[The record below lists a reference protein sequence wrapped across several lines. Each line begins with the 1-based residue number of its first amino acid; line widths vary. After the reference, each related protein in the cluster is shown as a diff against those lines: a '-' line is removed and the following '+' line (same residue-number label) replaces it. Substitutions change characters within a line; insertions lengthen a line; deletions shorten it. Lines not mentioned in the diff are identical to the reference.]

1 MSQIPVEITVMVGV
15 SGSGKSTYIEN
26 NLARTRVCSTDQ
38 YIEQHGQDY
47 GFDNYTDAFE
57 HVQLTDMFR
66 TYNSLFF
73 YDMHKNIFNGINFI
87 VDRTN
92 LTVLSRKTLITYLKN
107 RANRTEFTRSQ
118 VDSIPVKIKCI
129 VINSTFEQVMK
140 NLQYRKKQTGKTI
153 PDDIIEQQFTS
164 FEMPTL
170 EEGFDEIIEVN
181 HE

>member
-1 MSQIPVEITVMVGV
+1 MTQIPVEITVMVGV
-15 SGSGKSTYIEN
+15 SGSGKSTYIEKGN
-26 NLARTRVCSTDQ
+26 WEHQPVCSTDQ

-57 HVQLTDMFR
+57 HVQLTDMFS

-92 LTVLSRKTLITYLKN
+92 LTVFSRKKLISYLKN
-107 RANRTEFTRSQ
+107 RAAGEEK
-118 VDSIPVKIKCI
+118 VPVNIKCI
-129 VINSTFEQVMK
+129 VFKSTFEQVMK
-140 NLQYRKKQTGKTI
+140 NLSHRKEQTGKSI
-153 PDDIIEQQFTS
+153 PEHIVEQQFTS

>member
-1 MSQIPVEITVMVGV
+1 MNPVEITVMVGV
-15 SGSGKSTYIEN
+15 SGSGKSTYIEKGN
-26 NLARTRVCSTDQ
+26 WEHQPVCSTDQ
-38 YIEQHGQDY
+38 YIEQHGKDY

-57 HVQLTDMFR
+57 DVQAKDMFS

-92 LTVLSRKTLITYLKN
+92 LTVFSRKKLISYLKT
-107 RANRTEFTRSQ
+107 RALGEEKL
-118 VDSIPVKIKCI
+118 PVKIKC
-129 VINSTFEQVMK
+129 VVFNSTFEQVMK
-140 NLQYRKKQTGKTI
+140 NLSHRNEQTGKSI
-153 PDDIIEQQFTS
+153 PQHIVEQQFTS

>member
-1 MSQIPVEITVMVGV
+1 MTQIPVEITVMVGV
-15 SGSGKSTYIEN
+15 SGSGKSTYIEKGN
-26 NLARTRVCSTDQ
+26 WEHQPVCSTDM
-38 YIEQHGQDY
+38 YIEQHGKDY

-57 HVQLTDMFR
+57 DVQAKDMFS

-92 LTVLSRKTLITYLKN
+92 LTVFSRKKLISYLKT
-107 RANRTEFTRSQ
+107 RALGEEK
-118 VDSIPVKIKCI
+118 IPVKIKC
-129 VINSTFEQVMK
+129 VVFNSTFEQVMK
-140 NLQYRKKQTGKTI
+140 NLSHRNEQTGKSI
-153 PDDIIEQQFTS
+153 PQHIVEQQFTS